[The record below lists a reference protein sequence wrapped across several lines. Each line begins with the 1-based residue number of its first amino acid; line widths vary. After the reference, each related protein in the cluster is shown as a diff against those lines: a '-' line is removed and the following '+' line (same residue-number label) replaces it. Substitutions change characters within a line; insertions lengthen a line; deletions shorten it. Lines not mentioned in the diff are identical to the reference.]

1 MISRHVLPIG
11 WEGRK
16 KERLVLNSQMSLI
29 HGREHFGQQFDYKNL
44 QTWMTWRPKE

>member
-16 KERLVLNSQMSLI
+16 KERLVSNSQMSLI
-29 HGREHFGQQFDYKNL
+29 HGREHFGRQFNYKNL
-44 QTWMTWRPKE
+44 QTWMTQRPKE